1 MENERELGLRIF
13 SLYAQARVA
22 FQLGGDML
30 PIARRR
36 ALEALTLRERAG
48 RLFRRAVLGVALHL
62 RGRGAKRPRGI
73 SERAPFFCA
82 QGGNSAIFLPPCAKV
97 LDDSPVNR

>member
-36 ALEALTLRERAG
+36 ALEALTLLEQLDRPDPEEDSVRRE
-48 RLFRRAVLGVALHL
+48 L
-62 RGRGAKRPRGI
+62 KTYI
-73 SERAPFFCA
+73 
-82 QGGNSAIFLPPCAKV
+82 N
-97 LDDSPVNR
+97 